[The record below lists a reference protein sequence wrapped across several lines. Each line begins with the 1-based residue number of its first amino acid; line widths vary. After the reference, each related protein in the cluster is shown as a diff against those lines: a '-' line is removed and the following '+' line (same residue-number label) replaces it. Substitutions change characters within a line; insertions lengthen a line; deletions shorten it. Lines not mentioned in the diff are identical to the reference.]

1 MYCIIK
7 LLFKNCCYYCG
18 DAELDKY
25 VEGSMNMKAN
35 EDIREYIKSSG
46 VKSYE
51 VARALGLD
59 APTFS
64 RKLQI
69 ELSPNDK
76 YEIKKIVDQLAA
88 RQKNNQKSV
97 FSFNTRSVED
107 TIATIGNLDI
117 LKLAAK
123 IRRLAFK
130 GESREDYE
138 RLSKLAARMANLL
151 EE

>member
-1 MYCIIK
+1 
-7 LLFKNCCYYCG
+7 
-18 DAELDKY
+18 
-25 VEGSMNMKAN
+25 MKAN

-88 RQKNNQKSV
+88 KQNKKQKSA
-97 FSFNTRSVED
+97 FNFDKGDSIED
-107 TIATIGNLDI
+107 TDI

-130 GESREDYE
+130 GETKEDYE
-138 RLSKLAARMANLL
+138 QLSKSAARMVNLL
-151 EE
+151 GE